1 MELSEEQLG
10 LRYQVRIA
18 TVSSLYKLA
27 LITSFVISEFLR
39 PSFEFRAVSRSVLVP
54 VSSIVF
60 AIVSSDRVAHILFI
74 TPSLDVA
81 FLISNHFKNKRQWS
95 RPKGPTDVL
104 YSELGGRR
112 MDA

>member
-39 PSFEFRAVSRSVLVP
+39 PSSEFRAVSRSVLVP

-60 AIVSSDRVAHILFI
+60 AIVSSDRVAYIFAHNAISRCCVPHI
-74 TPSLDVA
+74 
-81 FLISNHFKNKRQWS
+81 
-95 RPKGPTDVL
+95 
-104 YSELGGRR
+104 
-112 MDA
+112 